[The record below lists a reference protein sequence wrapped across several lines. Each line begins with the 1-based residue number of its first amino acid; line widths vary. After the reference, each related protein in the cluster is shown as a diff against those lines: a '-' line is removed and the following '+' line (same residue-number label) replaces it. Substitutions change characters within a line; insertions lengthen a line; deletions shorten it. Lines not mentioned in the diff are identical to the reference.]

1 MLQTNPVAM
10 KADCDR
16 SMELKISN
24 SESTVTVS
32 DDVFARSFNEP
43 LVHQTVTAYL
53 AGARSGSKA
62 NRSRSD
68 VRGGG
73 AKPWRQKGTGR
84 ARAGTASSPLWR
96 SGGVTFAAKPHK
108 FSQKL
113 NKKMVRG
120 AYASIFSELVRQD
133 CLHVVEDFSV
143 TAPSTKQALARLEEL
158 ALDSALI
165 ITKETDKNLYLSVRN
180 LPSVEVTKV
189 SGLDPVS
196 LFRFEHV
203 VVTRSALQEIEQW
216 LQ

>member
-1 MLQTNPVAM
+1 
-10 KADCDR
+10 
-16 SMELKISN
+16 MELKISN

-32 DDVFARSFNEP
+32 DDIFSRSFNEP
-43 LVHQTVTAYL
+43 LVHQAVTAYL

-62 NRSRSD
+62 NRSRSE

-96 SGGVTFAAKPHK
+96 SGGVTFAAKPRN
-108 FSQKL
+108 FGQKL
-113 NKKMVRG
+113 NKKMVKG
-120 AYASIFSELVRQD
+120 AYASILSELVRLD

-143 TAPSTKQALARLEEL
+143 TAPSTKQALARLQEL

-165 ITKETDKNLYLSVRN
+165 VTKEADKNLYLSVRN
-180 LPSVEVTKV
+180 LPGVEVTEV
-189 SGLDPVS
+189 GGLDPVS
-196 LFRFEHV
+196 LFRFKHV
-203 VVTRSALQEIEQW
+203 VVTRPALQEIEQW